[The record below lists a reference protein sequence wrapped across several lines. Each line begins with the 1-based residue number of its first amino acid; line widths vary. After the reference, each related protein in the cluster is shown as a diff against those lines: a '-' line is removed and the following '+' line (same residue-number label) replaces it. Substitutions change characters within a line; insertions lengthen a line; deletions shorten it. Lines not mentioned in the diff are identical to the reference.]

1 MFQRI
6 RIRIPVF
13 IKIGSEF
20 QYLEGQG
27 QNSNSYKN
35 KARIPV
41 FEKITSD
48 SNFWN
53 DKYRIQLLIKIR

>member
-1 MFQRI
+1 MFQSI

-35 KARIPV
+35 KARIRM
-41 FEKITSD
+41 FA
-48 SNFWN
+48 
-53 DKYRIQLLIKIR
+53 RIRPEF

>member
-1 MFQRI
+1 MFQSI

-53 DKYRIQLLIKIR
+53 DKFRIQLLIKTG

>member
-1 MFQRI
+1 MFQSI
-6 RIRIPVF
+6 RIRIPVY

-53 DKYRIQLLIKIR
+53 DKFRIQLLIKIG

>member
-1 MFQRI
+1 MFQSI

-41 FEKITSD
+41 FEKIRSD
-48 SNFWN
+48 SNF
-53 DKYRIQLLIKIR
+53 

>member
-1 MFQRI
+1 MFQSI

-35 KARIPV
+35 KARIPM

-53 DKYRIQLLIKIR
+53 DKFRIQLLIKIG

>member
-1 MFQRI
+1 MFQSI

-41 FEKITSD
+41 FEKITSH

-53 DKYRIQLLIKIR
+53 DKFRIELLIKIG

>member
-1 MFQRI
+1 MFQSI

-13 IKIGSEF
+13 TKIGSEF

-53 DKYRIQLLIKIR
+53 DKFRIQLLMKIG